1 MDATQGEEDEGD
13 DDGSETEALDFYMGA
28 TITTKK
34 KGSRDIRWS
43 THEQVVA
50 RRGDQDEERFK

>member
-28 TITTKK
+28 TVTTKK
-34 KGSRDIRWS
+34 KGSRGI
-43 THEQVVA
+43 
-50 RRGDQDEERFK
+50 